1 MLRIRML
8 GTFEVLTDAGPVQ
21 LGGSRVRNL
30 LAVLALSPGQAVET
44 GVLIERCW
52 GEDAPADT
60 KGSLHVAVRRLRV
73 ALGADTIGTTDYGYY
88 LNLPPEQ
95 VDAATFAGLL
105 TPGADHV
112 AVAAALALWGGEPF
126 GTGFCEWL
134 NRHERPRL
142 IELYLSAIERR
153 AELRVADGHAAE
165 SLPELFELTA
175 SHPLRES
182 LWASLLTSLDAAGRP
197 AEAIDVYGVVRAR
210 IADELGVEP
219 GVELRTLFERLLAAE
234 RPAVASVVEPHQLPR
249 DVPGFVGRDEVLAGL
264 DAVLADQEP
273 VRAVVL
279 HGEGGVGKT
288 ATAVH
293 WGHRVA
299 EQFPDGELFV
309 DLHGYGPGEPMES
322 ATALEI
328 LLGGLG
334 QPAPPGLDARA
345 ALLRSTLAGRRVLV
359 ILDNARTEE
368 QVRPLL
374 PGGGSVVVVTSR
386 SRLRGLSAREA
397 AGSVPVTQLT
407 AAASRRLLRDRL
419 RAEVYDDALLD
430 LLAERCNHLPLA
442 LAVAADHVQQR
453 GVGELRAVVQELEEL
468 SDRLDLL
475 ELGDASSDLRTVV
488 SWSVDALDE
497 PARRLFQLL
506 GLCPSPLFSLGVAAA
521 LSGTPVA
528 AARKILRRLVDVHLV
543 EESAGTFR
551 LHDLLRAYAA
561 ELVADAVPAPDRWTA
576 EERLLDWY
584 VQTAVAAR
592 RASGERIRFQ
602 PERLEGVAPLEFA
615 DAAAAADWFASEGR
629 FLTSAVRMAHANGH
643 PRLAAYLA
651 VQLWTDLQ
659 SRGAVDDASAVQ
671 RIAIAAAQETGL
683 PDVEVVA
690 RNQFAGTLASVRDL
704 VGSDEQLTMA
714 MEICVRTGDRDGE
727 SMARA
732 NLAMLKERQGDY
744 PAAIALNLQTVAI
757 CRERDDRDWLCGALS
772 ALAISH
778 VQSGNP
784 RAALEPAGEALSI
797 SEEIGHIEQLVVSL
811 NALGEAHSLLGNLQ
825 PAVPY
830 LERAA
835 ALALRSR
842 LYVQAI
848 DVLADLGVAHRRAGD
863 LPAARASWARAE
875 HLLQLLAP
883 GTSPAIAGRLR
894 KLLADD

>member
-1 MLRIRML
+1 ML
-8 GTFEVLTDAGPVQ
+8 GAFEVLTDAGPVQ

-52 GEDAPADT
+52 GAEAPADT

-88 LNLPPEQ
+88 LNLPPAQ
-95 VDAATFAGLL
+95 VDTVTFAGLL
-105 TPGADHV
+105 TGGADQA
-112 AVAAALALWGGEPF
+112 AVTAALALWGGEPF
-126 GTGFCEWL
+126 GSGFCDWL

-182 LWASLLTSLDAAGRP
+182 LWVSLLTSLAAAGRP

-234 RPAVASVVEPHQLPR
+234 RPVTAAVVEPHQLPR

-264 DAVLADQEP
+264 DAVLADQDP

-309 DLHGYGPGEPMES
+309 DLHGYGPGEPMDS

-334 QPAPPGLDARA
+334 QPAPSGLDARA

-386 SRLRGLSAREA
+386 SRLRGLSAREG

-407 AAASRRLLRDRL
+407 AAAARRMLRDRL

-506 GLCPSPLFSLGVAAA
+506 GLCPSPLFSSGVAAA

-528 AARKILRRLVDVHLV
+528 AARRLLRRLVDVHLV
-543 EESAGTFR
+543 EESAGVFR

-561 ELVADAVPAPDRWTA
+561 ELVAEAVPAADRWTA
-576 EERLLDWY
+576 EEHLLDWY
-584 VQTAVAAR
+584 AQTAVAAR
-592 RASGERIRFQ
+592 IAGAGDDPRIR
-602 PERLEGVAPLEFA
+602 PDRLDGVEPLEFA
-615 DAAAAADWFASEGR
+615 DPAAAAEWFASEGR
-629 FLTSAVRMAHANGH
+629 FLAAAVRMAHANGH
-643 PRLAAYLA
+643 PRLAAHLA
-651 VQLWTDLQ
+651 IQLWDDLR
-659 SRGAVDDASAVQ
+659 SRGAVDEAIDIQ
-671 RIAIAAAQETGL
+671 RIAIAAAHEAGL
-683 PDVEVVA
+683 PAVELVA
-690 RNQFAGTLASVRDL
+690 RNQLAGTLASVRDL
-704 VGSDEQLTMA
+704 TGSEEQLTAA
-714 MEICVRTGDRDGE
+714 MELSADDLAGE
-727 SMARA
+727 LMARL
-732 NLAMLKERQGDY
+732 NLAHLKEMQGDY
-744 PAAIALNLQTVAI
+744 DAAVELNLQTAAI
-757 CRERDDRDWLCGALS
+757 CREQGDRSTLAWALNALAVCAARMGDPDGVLAPAAE
-772 ALAISH
+772 ALAI
-778 VQSGNP
+778 
-784 RAALEPAGEALSI
+784 A
-797 SEEIGHIEQLVVSL
+797 EELDDPQQVTVAL
-811 NALGEAHSLLGNLQ
+811 NALGEAHSLLGDRGA
-825 PAVPY
+825 AVSY

-835 ALALRSR
+835 TTALRSR
-842 LYVQAI
+842 EYVQAI

-863 LPAARASWARAE
+863 LPSARAAWARAE
-875 HLLQLLAP
+875 NLLQLLAP
-883 GTSPAIAGRLR
+883 GTSPAIAERLR